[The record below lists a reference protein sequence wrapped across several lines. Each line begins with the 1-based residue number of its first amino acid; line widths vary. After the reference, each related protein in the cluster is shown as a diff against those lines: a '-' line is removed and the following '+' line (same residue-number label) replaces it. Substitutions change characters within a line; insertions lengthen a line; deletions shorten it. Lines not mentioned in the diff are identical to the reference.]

1 MLSLLCYDTLL
12 ILIIINFLNIK
23 IIFRSKYEKETR
35 IERLQNVPKTGS
47 YWRKTSK
54 SILLKNNF

>member
-54 SILLKNNF
+54 SILL